1 MHCYTSPVN
10 QHAPIPGRGTQINPA
25 NRFERILIA
34 PDADHPDEEGVNP
47 RTEFYWDDNRS
58 IISENKSPDLP
69 FTYSLNPY
77 RGCEH
82 GCSYC
87 YARPYHEYLGLSAG
101 LDFESKIFVKR
112 DAAAL
117 LRAELMKPA
126 WQPSWISL
134 SGVTDPY
141 QPCEARF
148 KVTRSVLE
156 VMAEF
161 RHPCSVITK
170 NAAITRDLDLFK
182 QLAEHNCVGTVL
194 SITTLD
200 EDLRRRLEPR
210 TATGRRRL
218 EAVRQLA
225 EAGIPVGVNV
235 APVIP
240 GLNDEEIPAILNA
253 AKQAG
258 ANWAGMTVVRL
269 PMAVG
274 EIFEAWVNQH
284 FPERA
289 AKVMKRIRELRGGRL
304 NNAGFHD
311 RMRGQGQRAEQIEQL
326 FELAKRKAGFTDRWD
341 KLNTTAFRRP
351 GETKKLFG

>member
-1 MHCYTSPVN
+1 MN
-10 QHAPIPGRGTQINPA
+10 QHAPIPGRGTSVNPA
-25 NRFERILIA
+25 NRFERILVA
-34 PDADHPDEEGVNP
+34 PDADHPAEEGPDP
-47 RTEFYWDDNRS
+47 RTEFYWDESRT

-69 FTYSLNPY
+69 FVYSLNPY

-112 DAAAL
+112 DAARL
-117 LRAELMKPA
+117 LRAELMKPS

-148 KVTRSVLE
+148 KVTRSILE

-170 NAAITRDLDLFK
+170 NSLITRDLDLLQ
-182 QLAEHNCVGTVL
+182 QLAEHDCVGTVL

-200 EDLRRRLEPR
+200 EDLLRRLEPR
-210 TATGRRRL
+210 TATARRRL
-218 EAVRQLA
+218 EAVRELA
-225 EAGIPVGVNV
+225 DAGIPVGVNV

-240 GLNDEEIPAILNA
+240 GLNDEEIPAILSA
-253 AKQAG
+253 AKAAG
-258 ANWAGMTVVRL
+258 ASWAGMTVVRL
-269 PMAVG
+269 PMAAG
-274 EIFEAWVNQH
+274 DIFEAWVHQH
-284 FPERA
+284 FPDRA
-289 AKVMKRIRELRGGRL
+289 AKVMRRIRELRGGRL

-311 RMRGQGQRAEQIEQL
+311 RMRGNGQRAEQIEQL
-326 FELAKRKAGFTDRWD
+326 FNLARRKAGFSDQRRE
-341 KLNTTAFRRP
+341 LNAQAFRRP
-351 GETKKLFG
+351 GETRRMFETG